1 MKPAF
6 IMAMVA
12 QGPPSK
18 RRNATTRAPPARK
31 PPRKRVR
38 ISELTQKYRAGARD
52 NDEALLIGDNLP
64 TPTSEAATQQSRE
77 SHPLPTHSQH
87 AQYHSPVRFSR
98 FPSSWQEAVTQVTT
112 AVTTAAA
119 DGHDRIRVDVKT
131 PELIYTPPNASD
143 PHSAKLSRAH
153 RRIAR
158 LVECANSTLREF
170 LIISDSNRSK
180 YAFFTPQRGCLFF
193 NNEHDAEIGKAY
205 LEPSLRALV
214 DVHVLDDISSYSLKS
229 TISVLIAPSNRH
241 GNPSHIEAVERVHYS
256 SWNDQKLVIMLNPD
270 LMALSKFTSFGEEP
284 RQPCFLGDYL
294 LSYYLDPVAFPTKT
308 ATGAVLRCFPRK
320 WEMYLLKVH
329 NNMGFRLVAEQKTP
343 PSPERIRCEFSWRIE
358 NDMETQRV

>member
-1 MKPAF
+1 
-6 IMAMVA
+6 MAMVA

-18 RRNATTRAPPARK
+18 RKSATTRAPSTRK

-38 ISELTQKYRAGARD
+38 VSELTQKYRAGAHD
-52 NDEALLIGDNLP
+52 TDEAVLIGGNLP
-64 TPTSEAATQQSRE
+64 KPTSESPAQQSRE
-77 SHPLPTHSQH
+77 PFPLPPHSQS

-119 DGHDRIRVDVKT
+119 DGHDRIRVDVKS
-131 PELIYTPPNASD
+131 PELLHSPPNPSH
-143 PHSAKLSRAH
+143 PQSETLSRAH
-153 RRIAR
+153 MRIAR
-158 LVECANSTLREF
+158 LVECANSTLHTF
-170 LIISDSNRSK
+170 LIAKNSNRSK
-180 YAFFTPQRGCLFF
+180 YAFFTPKRGCLFF
-193 NNEHDAEIGKAY
+193 NDEHDAKIGREY
-205 LEPSLRALV
+205 LDPSLRSLV
-214 DVHVLDDISSYSLKS
+214 DVHVLDGLPSYDLKS
-229 TISVLIAPSNRH
+229 TVSVLIAPSNRD

-270 LMALSKFTSFGEEP
+270 LMALTMFTSFEEQP

-294 LSYYLDPVAFPTKT
+294 LSYYLDPLAFPTKK
-308 ATGAVLRCFPRK
+308 ATGAVLRCFPRN

-329 NNMGFRLVAEQKTP
+329 NNMGFRLVAEHKGP

-358 NDMETQRV
+358 RDLETERF